1 MQAPYFTID
10 WKQSVCGPFLLVA
23 LLIKTFRGKV
33 PYFTWGRCDNQ
44 FERIIGELFRVGKV
58 IVRRVER

>member
-23 LLIKTFRGKV
+23 LPIKTFRGKV
-33 PYFTWGRCDNQ
+33 PYFTWGRCDSQ
-44 FERIIGELFRVGKV
+44 FEKTIGELFIVEKV
-58 IVRRVER
+58 IVLRVER